1 MITRRFFASGLAIG
15 LVGAGGLSLW
25 PSKGAGEALPT
36 EPWAGKLVEAA
47 ESQIG
52 VTLTYDA
59 AYRKIAYPGGDV
71 PRAIGVCTDV
81 IVRAYRDGLGVDLQ
95 QRVHDDM
102 KQAFSAYPRLWG
114 LASTDSNIDHRRV
127 PNLRTFFERQ
137 GAALPVSASGADYR
151 PGDVVSQKLP
161 NGRPHI
167 GIVSARLNDAGTTP
181 LLIHNIGMGAREE
194 DVLFAFEVTGHYRFA
209 G

>member
-1 MITRRFFASGLAIG
+1 MISRRLFVSSLGAGLAT
-15 LVGAGGLSLW
+15 VGGLSLW
-25 PSKGAGEALPT
+25 PSRGSNEVLAV

-52 VTLTYDA
+52 VTLAYDP

-95 QRVHDDM
+95 QRVHEDM
-102 KQAFSAYPRLWG
+102 KQAFSAYPKLWG
-114 LASTDSNIDHRRV
+114 LASADSNIDHRRV

-137 GAALPVSASGADYR
+137 GAALPVSSDGADYR

-161 NGRPHI
+161 DGRPHI
-167 GIVSARLNDAGTTP
+167 GIVSARLNGAGTAP
-181 LLIHNIGMGAREE
+181 LVIHNIGRGAREE
-194 DVLFAFEVTGHYRFA
+194 DVLFAYEITGRYRFA